1 MNKKQIA
8 TMALVGALALGGTVT
23 AFASSANAASNN
35 SVSADSSKSVV
46 TEQLQEV
53 EDQAKEAE
61 EQNENV
67 TLPVGGIT
75 KEEAISIAQKSI
87 PGGTVNADTVEL
99 EDENGTIIYGVEIQT
114 GNATHDVKINAIDG
128 QIMKADQDKDEDE
141 KDSVEEGSKTG
152 DNDNIEHENEN
163 EDPEGYED

>member
-46 TEQLQEV
+46 TEQLQEGK
-53 EDQAKEAE
+53 DQAKEAE
-61 EQNENV
+61 EQDENV

-99 EDENGTIIYGVEIQT
+99 EDENGTIVYGVEIQT

-128 QIMKADQDKDEDE
+128 QIMKADQDKDE
-141 KDSVEEGSKTG
+141 KDSVEEGSKTS
-152 DNDNIEHENEN
+152 DNDNVEHENEN
-163 EDPEGYED
+163 EDSEGYED

>member
-46 TEQLQEV
+46 TEQLQEGK
-53 EDQAKEAE
+53 DQAKEAE
-61 EQNENV
+61 EQDENV

-99 EDENGTIIYGVEIQT
+99 EDENGTIVYGVEIQT

-128 QIMKADQDKDEDE
+128 QIMKADQDKDE

-152 DNDNIEHENEN
+152 DNDNVEHENEN
-163 EDPEGYED
+163 EDSEGYED